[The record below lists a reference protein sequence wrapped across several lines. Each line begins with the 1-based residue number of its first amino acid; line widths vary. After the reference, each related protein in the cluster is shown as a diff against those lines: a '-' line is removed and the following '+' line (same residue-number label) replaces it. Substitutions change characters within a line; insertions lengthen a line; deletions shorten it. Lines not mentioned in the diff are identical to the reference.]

1 MCMKTC
7 KYFMNPSALLSY
19 IISKYN
25 ILSLYK
31 YNKCRLLYAR
41 YEYKY
46 LNNDKYELTETQK
59 RKEQK

>member
-1 MCMKTC
+1 MKTC

-46 LNNDKYELTETQK
+46 LNNDKYELTET
-59 RKEQK
+59 